1 MLLIRLLALS
11 WLGRAGADEDDEKL
25 DTAESCWVEDP
36 LGSKSNWAKHCCRP
50 KPCGQSQCWVPPM
63 YTYEFCCDEDA
74 CRNLA
79 VEEVKHALD
88 VTVESLPNENASS
101 LAFRAAPQAFRKMRG
116 LQAELSTADQAC
128 TCGIAFAVA
137 TLLWYPEDSA
147 ALDIAIKPRW
157 FLEGMDWGRFV
168 EEGWSSIFKWLDR
181 FAHVEGKA
189 AQNAVHSLYE
199 EFEDLAERRR
209 SLLKVVR
216 LEQEEARRMWE
227 RESKASDLSI
237 SDVIRKLREQGV
249 FQRVWRHVMVD
260 LAWRQKGQKCAV
272 GQGTESDGRWLA
284 CEPWEY
290 HLTANFSSVLP
301 SIESRDGLVGDGLGK
316 SNVAVCVLGAPRTV
330 VKTYESI
337 REKVVDTLK
346 GDAFIYVPFSGTF
359 TPALEEDLRAL
370 GRAVTAI
377 VVPDVDRSTFE
388 ERTQREFYDPRLW
401 MLYSKANGP
410 WRAPMFRQMGSSMW
424 GYHNQHC
431 CRRMVESFEQQRGWE
446 YEWVV
451 FARAEMV
458 WVHDHPP
465 IEVLSPKYVYIPMGQ
480 DNSFYNFN
488 DLKGI
493 NDRHAAVPKR
503 WFKSYFNRWE
513 CLLNGNAWKYLAKVA
528 KAGYMINT
536 EQYLWLHL
544 QAEGVQVRRF
554 APVSFLSHCTEGP
567 QCQHL
572 YKGTDL
578 GKVRWT
584 QTAKYWTE
592 MLESRR
598 TIVDDFHYVKR
609 PEKGWI
615 WLRQWP
621 PVPLIWGAISKKQF
635 ENPLEDVEPQEKV
648 GADLAC
654 GLSKHGPISSLRWV
668 FFLRCECHA

>member
-50 KPCGQSQCWVPPM
+50 KPCGQSECWVPPM

-431 CRRMVESFEQQRGWE
+431 CRRMVESFESSAMQQLGLRSTDE
-446 YEWVV
+446 SP
-451 FARAEMV
+451 AE
-458 WVHDHPP
+458 HRCAS
-465 IEVLSPKYVYIPMGQ
+465 EK
-480 DNSFYNFN
+480 
-488 DLKGI
+488 
-493 NDRHAAVPKR
+493 RHQKPWK
-503 WFKSYFNRWE
+503 
-513 CLLNGNAWKYLAKVA
+513 LLPDA
-528 KAGYMINT
+528 
-536 EQYLWLHL
+536 
-544 QAEGVQVRRF
+544 
-554 APVSFLSHCTEGP
+554 
-567 QCQHL
+567 
-572 YKGTDL
+572 
-578 GKVRWT
+578 
-584 QTAKYWTE
+584 
-592 MLESRR
+592 
-598 TIVDDFHYVKR
+598 
-609 PEKGWI
+609 
-615 WLRQWP
+615 
-621 PVPLIWGAISKKQF
+621 
-635 ENPLEDVEPQEKV
+635 
-648 GADLAC
+648 
-654 GLSKHGPISSLRWV
+654 
-668 FFLRCECHA
+668 